1 MGNWISRVQWAL
13 AINSWPCVVSACLC
27 VVVCALARIPVA
39 SARAR
44 DHMARPVPRHS
55 DGLLAAHSRAV
66 PLAADQPVPANHVTT
81 DVRRTRDPSTR
92 TDRKKYAIP
101 SSSKV

>member
-1 MGNWISRVQWAL
+1 MHD
-13 AINSWPCVVSACLC
+13 CVCC
-27 VVVCALARIPVA
+27 LARIPVA

-44 DHMARPVPRHS
+44 DHISRPVPRHS

-66 PLAADQPVPANHVTT
+66 PLAPDQPVPTNHVTT
-81 DVRRTRDPSTR
+81 DVRRTRDSGAR
-92 TDRKKYAIP
+92 TDRKKYAMP

>member
-1 MGNWISRVQWAL
+1 M
-13 AINSWPCVVSACLC
+13 CM
-27 VVVCALARIPVA
+27 VVCCLARIPVA

-44 DHMARPVPRHS
+44 DHVTRPAPRHS
-55 DGLLAAHSRAV
+55 DGLLAAHSRGI

-81 DVRRTRDPSTR
+81 DVRRTRDPATR
-92 TDRKKYAIP
+92 TDRKKYAMP

>member
-1 MGNWISRVQWAL
+1 MWL
-13 AINSWPCVVSACLC
+13 
-27 VVVCALARIPVA
+27 VVCDVARIPVA

-44 DHMARPVPRHS
+44 DHVSRPVPRHT

-66 PLAADQPVPANHVTT
+66 PLAADQPVPTNHVAV
-81 DVRRTRDPSTR
+81 DVRRTRDPSAR
-92 TDRKKYAIP
+92 NDRKKYAMP